1 MVGGLVVIAA
11 LSVVL
16 FFRARNRV
24 GFVTMIVEDQIREME
39 ALQSRASRIDRSLA
53 QRLQEIND
61 RLKEAEKA

>member
-1 MVGGLVVIAA
+1 MVVIVA